1 MRADNQTKMTKTQ
14 LYTFLGLT
22 LIVLASA
29 CNRSANGIDEEPLV
43 KINETVLSRGMVYQA
58 IPNSLSPEDSAVF
71 AQDYI
76 NRWIRSELLMSKA
89 ELNLTP
95 EEKDVDNLLEE
106 YRRSLIIH
114 QYQQKLLDQKYSPLI
129 TGSEIKKYYN
139 QMEDNFKLSE
149 PIIKGV
155 FVIVPQS
162 APNIEELKELY
173 RSEDSEDLV
182 ELEAYCFQ
190 NAKKYEVFLDHWLT
204 MDEIN
209 KRLPEPINRTERYIK
224 NNTYYHTSDSL
235 NQYFLSIRE
244 FHLANELAPLEF
256 VEEKIKAI
264 LLNKKRL
271 EFIKQL
277 ETDLYEEALKNKNIK
292 FY

>member
-1 MRADNQTKMTKTQ
+1 MIQRQ
-14 LYTFLGLT
+14 LYPLFVVALLM
-22 LIVLASA
+22 ILASA
-29 CNRSANGIDEEPLV
+29 CKTSGDGVNEEPLV
-43 KINETVLSRGMVYQA
+43 RINETVLSRGMVYQA
-58 IPNSLSPEDSAVF
+58 IPNSLTPEDSAVF

-76 NRWIRSELLMSKA
+76 NRWIRSELLLSKA

-95 EEKDVDNLLEE
+95 EEKDVDQLLEE
-106 YRRSLIIH
+106 YRRSLLIH
-114 QYQQKLLDQKYSPLI
+114 LYQQKLLEQKYSPLI
-129 TGSEIKKYYN
+129 TGSEIKKYYTE
-139 QMEDNFKLSE
+139 MEDNFKLSE
-149 PIIKGV
+149 PILKGV

-162 APNIEELKELY
+162 APNIDDLEKLY
-173 RSEDSEDLV
+173 RSDDSEDLV
-182 ELEAYCFQ
+182 KLEAYCFQ

-209 KRLPEPINRTERYIK
+209 KRLPEPINRTERFLK

-244 FHLANELAPLEF
+244 YKLNTELAPIEF
-256 VEEKIKAI
+256 VEAKIKAI

-271 EFIKQL
+271 EFIKNL
-277 ETDLYEEALKNKNIK
+277 ESDLYEEALKNKNIK

>member
-1 MRADNQTKMTKTQ
+1 MIQRQ
-14 LYTFLGLT
+14 LYPLFVVALLM
-22 LIVLASA
+22 ILASA
-29 CNRSANGIDEEPLV
+29 CKTSGDGVNEEPLV
-43 KINETVLSRGMVYQA
+43 RINETVLSRGMVYQA
-58 IPNSLSPEDSAVF
+58 IPNSLTPEDSAVF

-76 NRWIRSELLMSKA
+76 NRWIRSELLLSKA

-95 EEKDVDNLLEE
+95 EEKDVDQLLEE
-106 YRRSLIIH
+106 YRRSLLIH
-114 QYQQKLLDQKYSPLI
+114 LYQQKLLEQKYSPLI
-129 TGSEIKKYYN
+129 TGSEIKRYYTE
-139 QMEDNFKLSE
+139 MEDNFKLSE
-149 PIIKGV
+149 PILKGV

-162 APNIEELKELY
+162 APNIDDLEKLY
-173 RSEDSEDLV
+173 RSDDSEDLV
-182 ELEAYCFQ
+182 KLEAYCFQ

-209 KRLPEPINRTERYIK
+209 KRLPEPINRTERFLK

-244 FHLANELAPLEF
+244 YKLNTELAPIEF
-256 VEEKIKAI
+256 VEAKIKAI

-271 EFIKQL
+271 EFIKNL
-277 ETDLYEEALKNKNIK
+277 ESDLYEEALKNKNIK